1 MCPPVVQ
8 HTALA
13 NERVYSLSPRWAPV
27 QAQAFKVI
35 YLLQWSDRVIL
46 VQNSIAFLEGKRMA
60 QTLTASG
67 SFYCRVAPESFESA
81 SNMSNRLALPQGQTI
96 QNCFA
101 PIHSNAKYPSGSL
114 GRPCHSLMRIK
125 KHDVAMI
132 HLIQYH
138 SARPQRIPHRSLP
151 VIFAVERSKR
161 SASNTLSPNNY
172 IHSPKT

>member
-1 MCPPVVQ
+1 M
-8 HTALA
+8 
-13 NERVYSLSPRWAPV
+13 WAPV

-46 VQNSIAFLEGKRMA
+46 VQNSTAFLEGKRMA

-114 GRPCHSLMRIK
+114 GRPCHSLMRIN
-125 KHDVAMI
+125 
-132 HLIQYH
+132 LIQYH

-172 IHSPKT
+172 THLRPDNN